1 MYSRAGGGANSC
13 NVYIVGLCIV
23 MTSQGK
29 TL

>member
-1 MYSRAGGGANSC
+1 MYSRADGGANCC

-29 TL
+29 T